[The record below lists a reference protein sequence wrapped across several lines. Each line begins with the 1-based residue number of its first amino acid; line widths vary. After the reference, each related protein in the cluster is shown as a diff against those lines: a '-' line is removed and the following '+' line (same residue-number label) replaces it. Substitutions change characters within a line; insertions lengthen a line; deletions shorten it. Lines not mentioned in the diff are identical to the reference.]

1 MFHVKPEDAGPQ
13 RVVVPK
19 QAVFRDEWQQQLT
32 EYHDILADT
41 GVAHGLIGP
50 REGPRLWTRH
60 LDNCAVIAVPELGLL
75 PRNASV
81 VDIGSGA
88 GLPGVVWAL
97 TRPDLRVHLI
107 EPLLRRAQFL
117 TDVIA
122 ELDLTERVV
131 VTRARAEDVPP
142 QSADVVTSRAVAAL
156 PQLIAWSLR
165 HTAPDGSVLAIKGG
179 RASEELSAE
188 REKIRR
194 LGGSNSEVVEI
205 VVEPESEPTARLVVV
220 SRKPIRRFE
229 WSR

>member
-1 MFHVKPEDAGPQ
+1 M
-13 RVVVPK
+13 PK

>member
-1 MFHVKPEDAGPQ
+1 MKPEDTRLQ
-13 RVVVPK
+13 RVLLPTR
-19 QAVFRDEWQQQLT
+19 ALPRDVWQQRLT
-32 EYHDILADT
+32 EYHDILADI

-50 REGPRLWTRH
+50 REGPRLWARH
-60 LDNCAVIAVPELGLL
+60 LDNCAVVALPGLGIVP
-75 PRNASV
+75 PDASV
-81 VDIGSGA
+81 VDVGSGA

-97 TRPDLRVHLI
+97 TRSDIRVHLI

-117 TDVIA
+117 TDVVA
-122 ELDLTERVV
+122 ELDLAERVV

-142 QSADVVTSRAVAAL
+142 LSADVVTSRAVAAL

-220 SRKPIRRFE
+220 SRIPIPRFE

>member
-1 MFHVKPEDAGPQ
+1 MKPEDAGPQ

-205 VVEPESEPTARLVVV
+205 VVELESEPTARLVVV

>member
-1 MFHVKPEDAGPQ
+1 
-13 RVVVPK
+13 
-19 QAVFRDEWQQQLT
+19 
-32 EYHDILADT
+32 
-41 GVAHGLIGP
+41 
-50 REGPRLWTRH
+50 
-60 LDNCAVIAVPELGLL
+60 
-75 PRNASV
+75 
-81 VDIGSGA
+81 
-88 GLPGVVWAL
+88 
-97 TRPDLRVHLI
+97 
-107 EPLLRRAQFL
+107 
-117 TDVIA
+117 
-122 ELDLTERVV
+122 LDLTERVV

>member
-1 MFHVKPEDAGPQ
+1 MKPEDAGPQ

>member
-1 MFHVKPEDAGPQ
+1 MKPEDAGPQ

-142 QSADVVTSRAVAAL
+142 QAADVVTSRAVAAL

-205 VVEPESEPTARLVVV
+205 VVELESEPTARLVVV

>member
-205 VVEPESEPTARLVVV
+205 VVELESEPTARLVVV